1 MKKNK
6 IWYKNLET
14 KDEKTI
20 NLDEL
25 EKELG

>member
-1 MKKNK
+1 MNK

-14 KDEKTI
+14 KDEKMI